1 MYGVCCLP
9 QVFYEDE
16 GTATGHF
23 ARKQELRE
31 LKILQKIEQK
41 QFQELAVKANF
52 AKAEQEKKFE
62 LEKQQLLRTYDTDIE
77 ALNRQQKQQVR
88 IFILVQFY
96 VCRGWAN
103 SHDIKRLW
111 RLVGG
116 IKAFWNL
123 QLLIISFIYC

>member
-1 MYGVCCLP
+1 MYGLCPP

-52 AKAEQEKKFE
+52 AKAEQDKKFE
-62 LEKQQLLRTYDTDIE
+62 LERQQLLRTYDTDIE

-88 IFILVQFY
+88 IFI
-96 VCRGWAN
+96 
-103 SHDIKRLW
+103 
-111 RLVGG
+111 
-116 IKAFWNL
+116 
-123 QLLIISFIYC
+123 